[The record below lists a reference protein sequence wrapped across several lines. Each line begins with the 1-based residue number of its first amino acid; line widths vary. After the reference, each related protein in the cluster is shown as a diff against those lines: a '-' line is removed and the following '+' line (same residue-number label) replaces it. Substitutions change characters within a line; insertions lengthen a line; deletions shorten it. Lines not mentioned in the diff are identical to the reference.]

1 MRQNQSK
8 VVTAWAARAAQT
20 LRLAPLAI
28 AVALAGCA
36 GAVDGPL
43 VFGDA
48 GKYQYHNC
56 DQLAVAAKAQS
67 ERERE
72 LKQLINKAEEGA
84 GGIIV
89 SLMAYKADYVAV
101 EEDLRIIET
110 TARSKNCLTTTTWQS
125 NSVIR

>member
-8 VVTAWAARAAQT
+8 VVTAWTARVSH
-20 LRLAPLAI
+20 LPRLAPLAI

-110 TARSKNCLTTTTWQS
+110 TARSKNCLTTSTWQS